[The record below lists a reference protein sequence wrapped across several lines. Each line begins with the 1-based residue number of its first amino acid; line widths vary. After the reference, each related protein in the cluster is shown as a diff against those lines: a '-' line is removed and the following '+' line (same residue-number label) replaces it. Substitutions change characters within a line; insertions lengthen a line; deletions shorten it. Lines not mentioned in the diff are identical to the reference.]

1 MPEGSKPRPFHERFD
16 LSLGNDEARQRFIT
30 RIGDYILVGLLQRRL
45 QSSYPATF
53 RQISEHVAYRLGV
66 RYVIGSHPSTYMN
79 DDYHRSLMLLEA
91 VFEML
96 EGTVLEDEF
105 TERINNVI
113 RDSEIDLGISW
124 QPPIFVRAGARLLDE
139 RLVNEPLRWLSEPRY
154 LTVLEPF
161 ERGLSHY
168 LEDRLSDTVTD
179 MYEALE
185 ALARIV
191 TGRDRELSGNREMFV
206 SRVRASDYYKQ
217 LLRDYITYANQ
228 YRHAAQQNRPRPPL
242 SEPEVEAF
250 VYLTGL
256 FIRLAI
262 RQD

>member
-1 MPEGSKPRPFHERFD
+1 M
-16 LSLGNDEARQRFIT
+16 
-30 RIGDYILVGLLQRRL
+30 
-45 QSSYPATF
+45 
-53 RQISEHVAYRLGV
+53 
-66 RYVIGSHPSTYMN
+66 
-79 DDYHRSLMLLEA
+79 
-91 VFEML
+91 
-96 EGTVLEDEF
+96 
-105 TERINNVI
+105 
-113 RDSEIDLGISW
+113 
-124 QPPIFVRAGARLLDE
+124 
-139 RLVNEPLRWLSEPRY
+139 
-154 LTVLEPF
+154 EPF

-185 ALARIV
+185 ALARIA